1 MIQFVTILCLCTAG
15 SGICSLVSA
24 ALGAIARRTQSDRL
38 TAGSDGDASSVQGI
52 DTDPV
57 VTFGFV
63 LICYGALALA
73 LVDALPG
80 PRALE
85 RTALAFGLLC
95 VGGLISEI
103 STTGSTADLPHLDA
117 DSKPIG
123 ERRPISMGLSIALAL
138 VLNSAVA
145 IMSFSQ
151 ELIEV
156 IPPAVHGESQPAAA
170 LDPVIVIGHSP
181 G

>member
-1 MIQFVTILCLCTAG
+1 MILCLCTGG
-15 SGICSLVSA
+15 SLICSLVSVL
-24 ALGAIARRTQSDRL
+24 LGAIARRTQSDRL
-38 TAGSDGDASSVQGI
+38 TAGSDGDASSIQGI

-57 VTFGFV
+57 VSFGFV

-73 LVDALPG
+73 LVNALPG

-85 RTALAFGLLC
+85 RTALAFALLC

-103 STTGSTADLPHLDA
+103 STTGSTARLPHLDA
-117 DSKPIG
+117 DCEPVD
-123 ERRPISMGLSIALAL
+123 ERQPISIGLSIALAL
-138 VLNSAVA
+138 VLNCAVA
-145 IMSFSQ
+145 IMSYGQ

-156 IPPAVHGESQPAAA
+156 IPPAVHRDSQPAS
-170 LDPVIVIGHSP
+170 LEPVIVIGHLP